1 MRFAS
6 KTILYT
12 ALLTAALAAQ
22 AQDAAPPPPAEPQAP
37 VTGAASDMPAAA
49 EAPPAPE
56 AATAAAAAPAADAL
70 PNGIAAPPE
79 GKGQIVFFRESKFVG
94 GAISYKVREGETELG
109 KLSNGSYFVYVAEP
123 GAHAY
128 TVHSEAKDVLNL
140 EVEAGETYFVSGGV
154 SMGVLAGRP
163 NLSPSTQSAY
173 AAVAA
178 KLKPAK
184 PLKPKK

>member
-22 AQDAAPPPPAEPQAP
+22 AQDTAPPAP
-37 VTGAASDMPAAA
+37 VEPEAPATAEAPAVPEAAPAAA
-49 EAPPAPE
+49 E
-56 AATAAAAAPAADAL
+56 AL

-123 GAHAY
+123 GPHAY